1 MAFAD
6 TSVYKDAGDG
16 SILGSFKEVDASN
29 HFEYSA
35 NNDAVDFAKDFPHK
49 VWVTTP
55 RAGIDSGFR
64 YAKVLKT
71 RIYIAVDENEDGPV
85 VEKWFIKSH
94 NRYGFGVAN
103 FPF

>member
-6 TSVYKDAGDG
+6 TSVYKDVGDG
-16 SILGSFKEVDASN
+16 SILGRFNEVDTGN
-29 HFEYSA
+29 LFEYSV
-35 NNDAVDFAKDFPHK
+35 NNDNVDFAEGFPHK

-55 RAGIDSGFR
+55 HAGIDSGFR

-71 RIYIAVDENEDGPV
+71 RIYIAVDEDENGPV
-85 VEKWFIKSH
+85 VEKWFIKRH
-94 NRYGFGVAN
+94 HRYGFGVAS